1 MEKFDE
7 LLKVLEEQSSEM
19 LDSQSWDECLPNDV
33 YKEYFDGNYKEVAS
47 GLYVDTHRWYETST
61 TVIEIF
67 GRYLGITHVSNVF
80 SENMDVSDCG
90 ESVSFKEMKQVQTV
104 TYI

>member
-1 MEKFDE
+1 MERFDE
-7 LLKVLEEQSSEM
+7 LLKVLEEKSYEM
-19 LDSQSWDECLPNDV
+19 EDSQCWDECLPEDV
-33 YKEYFDGNYKEVAS
+33 YNEFFKGNYKEVAS
-47 GLYVDTHRWYETST
+47 GLNVDTHRWYETST

-67 GRYLGITHVSNVF
+67 GRFLGITHVSNIF